1 MAKPWWLVKGLAI
14 FTLVLFTID
23 TSSDGIVGH
32 DLYTRC
38 HYKYAASVLSFVA
51 VPGFLIGGFMAAK
64 ELVSCISEKSGF
76 CFACG
81 LLGFIPLVL
90 LGAVIGAF
98 LFIPVTFIG
107 LVYAAYHTSDN
118 TQEGCKKSP

>member
-38 HYKYAASVLSFVA
+38 HYRYAASVLSFVA
-51 VPGFLIGGFMAAK
+51 VPGFFIGGIMAAGG
-64 ELVSCISEKSGF
+64 LTYCISDTSGF

-81 LLGFIPLVL
+81 LLGFIRLVL

-107 LVYAAYHTSDN
+107 LVYAACVTDDD
-118 TQEGCKKSP
+118 TQRGSKV